1 MKKRVKRKAIKKTN
15 SNLILITLSML
26 KEQGQNINRMGMMR
40 KSEAFIVNF
49 GTLLLTRKKIK

>member
-1 MKKRVKRKAIKKTN
+1 MRKAIKKTN

-40 KSEAFIVNF
+40 KSEAFILNF
-49 GTLLLTRKKIK
+49 GTSLLTRQKIK

>member
-1 MKKRVKRKAIKKTN
+1 MRKAIKKTN

-40 KSEAFIVNF
+40 KSEAFILNF
-49 GTLLLTRKKIK
+49 GTLLLTRQKIK